1 MLQFLHPCLQSR
13 NIFFQR
19 QRPGTTLTVGVFAVF
34 DAFAPETRRTDGSG
48 SVAFLKRGGSVVE
61 DYRYSEAGTHQ
72 LSATEVRVMYE
83 WVRNG
88 GYKPETHR
96 HERQALPRC
105 NGGLGEVG
113 VVAVELWGSTFRFLF
128 VFIVD

>member
-1 MLQFLHPCLQSR
+1 ML
-13 NIFFQR
+13 
-19 QRPGTTLTVGVFAVF
+19 
-34 DAFAPETRRTDGSG
+34 
-48 SVAFLKRGGSVVE
+48 
-61 DYRYSEAGTHQ
+61 SEAGTHQ
-72 LSATEVRVMYE
+72 LPATEVRAVYE

-88 GYKPETHR
+88 RYKPETHR